1 MNFRCSAAATQATS
15 SEDIGECLGLFCF
28 LCVRACLCV
37 SLFIPYLED
46 LAFSTKQYP
55 DEELKVP
62 SAIVYVLLSWIQGV
76 RAIYSLGLNFCWK
89 GCFIQ

>member
-1 MNFRCSAAATQATS
+1 MSGTFLFFVCESLS
-15 SEDIGECLGLFCF
+15 VCFSFYSLLGRSCF
-28 LCVRACLCV
+28 
-37 SLFIPYLED
+37 FY
-46 LAFSTKQYP
+46 KQYP

-62 SAIVYVLLSWIQGV
+62 SAIVYVLLSWVQGV